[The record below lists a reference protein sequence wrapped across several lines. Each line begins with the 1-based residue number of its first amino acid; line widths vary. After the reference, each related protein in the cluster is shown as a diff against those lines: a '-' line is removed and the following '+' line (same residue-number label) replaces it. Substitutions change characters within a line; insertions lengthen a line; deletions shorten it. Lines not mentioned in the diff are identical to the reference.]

1 MILSLSWKP
10 LILTCLVTL
19 TMASGCASGT
29 VRPTTPT
36 YTGNE
41 RPEPSRPIRPAAPT
55 ETGAVSDRYAD
66 SRSAYIPRH
75 LPRADVVGMH
85 RVAVLLPFSSN
96 DPNVRRLARGLFNA
110 VQLAMFEV
118 GSDRVVLMPKDTGG
132 DAQLAGKAAREAI
145 QDGAVAIIGPL
156 FSQQIATVAAEAQ
169 TINAPVLSFST
180 DIGSLGKGAY
190 LVSLTPR
197 TEVER
202 IVDYAVKA
210 GITRF
215 AMFGPNS
222 AYGRTVE
229 TALREETA
237 KKGALVVAVEYYS
250 PGESSPQQAARRLAG
265 VVKSED
271 RSSPGKVAVLIPERG
286 VQLRTV
292 ASLLP
297 YFDVNVRQVKF
308 LGTGAWNDPE
318 VWREP
323 SLFGGLFPAP
333 DPASVADFDKRYQEV
348 FGEAPPSL
356 SSYGYD
362 AGALAAT
369 LAGLDQISSS
379 MIERDEGWQGIT
391 GLFRFRSDGGAERG
405 LAVMQVQTQGGVRTI
420 SPAIAS
426 FGPVS

>member
-1 MILSLSWKP
+1 
-10 LILTCLVTL
+10 
-19 TMASGCASGT
+19 
-29 VRPTTPT
+29 
-36 YTGNE
+36 
-41 RPEPSRPIRPAAPT
+41 
-55 ETGAVSDRYAD
+55 
-66 SRSAYIPRH
+66 
-75 LPRADVVGMH
+75 MH

-96 DPNVRRLARGLFNA
+96 DPNVRRLSRGLFNA
-110 VQLAMFEV
+110 IQLAMFEV
-118 GSDRVVLMPKDTGG
+118 GSDKIMLMPKDAGG
-132 DAQLAGKAAREAI
+132 DAQTAGQAAREAI
-145 QDGAVAIIGPL
+145 RDGAVAIIGPL
-156 FSQQIATVAAEAQ
+156 FSQQIPSVAAEAQ
-169 TINAPVLSFST
+169 AVNAPVLSFST

-202 IVDYAVKA
+202 IVDYAVQT
-210 GITRF
+210 GTTRF

-237 KKGALVVAVEYYS
+237 KRGALVVSVEYYS
-250 PGESSPQQAARRLAG
+250 PGESSPQQAAKRLAAI
-265 VVKSED
+265 VKAED
-271 RSSPGKVAVLIPERG
+271 KASPGKVAVLIPERG

-308 LGTGAWNDPE
+308 LGTGAWNDPD

-333 DPASVADFDKRYQEV
+333 DPVSVGEFERRYRDV
-348 FGEAPPSL
+348 FEEAAPAL

-369 LAGLDQISSS
+369 LAGLDQIGGA
-379 MIERDEGWQGIT
+379 MIERAEGWQGVS
-391 GLFRFRSDGGAERG
+391 GLFRFQPDGGAERG
-405 LAVMQVQTQGGVRTI
+405 LSVMQVQTQGGVRTI
-420 SPAIAS
+420 APAIAS
-426 FGPVS
+426 FGPIS

>member
-180 DIGSLGKGAY
+180 DIGSLGKGP
-190 LVSLTPR
+190 PR
-197 TEVER
+197 RARWLSQWST
-202 IVDYAVKA
+202 
-210 GITRF
+210 
-215 AMFGPNS
+215 
-222 AYGRTVE
+222 TVQAK
-229 TALREETA
+229 ALRNRPPDD
-237 KKGALVVAVEYYS
+237 S
-250 PGESSPQQAARRLAG
+250 LA
-265 VVKSED
+265 S
-271 RSSPGKVAVLIPERG
+271 
-286 VQLRTV
+286 
-292 ASLLP
+292 
-297 YFDVNVRQVKF
+297 
-308 LGTGAWNDPE
+308 
-318 VWREP
+318 
-323 SLFGGLFPAP
+323 
-333 DPASVADFDKRYQEV
+333 
-348 FGEAPPSL
+348 
-356 SSYGYD
+356 
-362 AGALAAT
+362 
-369 LAGLDQISSS
+369 
-379 MIERDEGWQGIT
+379 
-391 GLFRFRSDGGAERG
+391 
-405 LAVMQVQTQGGVRTI
+405 
-420 SPAIAS
+420 
-426 FGPVS
+426 